1 MGKNREKE
9 PKGRMRRFISYF
21 RPHRKLFIL
30 DLCCA
35 LVISL
40 VDLSF
45 PLVSRYALNT
55 LLPNNLYT
63 VFFVFMGALV
73 LAYLVRAA
81 LSYVVT
87 YWGHKL
93 GVLMEAD
100 MRRDLFEH
108 MQGLSFRFYD
118 NHRTGHLISRIT
130 TDLFDITELAHHGPE
145 DLFIAMVTIIGA
157 FIVMLT
163 INWKLALVLIVLVP
177 IGITFTL
184 LQRRRMMAASKR
196 VKERTAGIN
205 AGIES
210 SISGVRVAK
219 AFTNEEY
226 EVEKFNEDNERFKH
240 SKGEF
245 YSSMAVFASGVDFFT
260 NIFSVAVVAVGGYL
274 IMQGEFDYVGL
285 ITFTLYSAA
294 FVQPIRKLSQFM
306 EQFSSGMAG
315 FHRFVE
321 LMDEKPEIVDAPDA
335 TVLEDVK
342 GEIEFRDVSFAYN
355 DKTCVL
361 RHLNL
366 SIRAGETLALVGRS
380 GGGKTTLCHLIPRFY
395 ETTAGDIFIDGKNI
409 KDVTLY
415 SLRANIGMVS
425 QDVFLFAD
433 TIRENI
439 RYGRIDATDEEV
451 MEAAKK
457 AEIHDMIMEME
468 DGYDTQVGDR
478 GIRLSGGQKQR
489 ISIARIFLKNP
500 PILILDEATSA
511 LDTVTEVKIQKSF
524 EELSRGRTSLVI
536 AHRLSTVRN
545 ADEIIV
551 IEEEGIVERG
561 THKELMQKNGAY
573 ARLYES
579 QFKEE

>member
-1 MGKNREKE
+1 
-9 PKGRMRRFISYF
+9 MRRFISYF